1 MLSNKN
7 FTDLP
12 EATASPSPIS
22 RAIHAL
28 NGETGGSQ
36 PKRTRGIHAQPLEV
50 ATLPSALLKMQTV
63 VSVTGLSA
71 ATIYRKLA
79 ASEFVEPIR
88 LGTRCTRFR
97 AGDVMRW
104 LESHRTSD
112 AD

>member
-7 FTDLP
+7 VTGLP
-12 EATASPSPIS
+12 EVAASPSPIS

-28 NGETGGSQ
+28 HAETER
-36 PKRTRGIHAQPLEV
+36 PERRRTRGINAQPLEA
-50 ATLPSALLKMQTV
+50 ATLPGALLKMQTV
-63 VSVTGLSA
+63 VCVTGLSS

-79 ASEFVEPIR
+79 AGEFVEPIR

-104 LESHRTSD
+104 LEAQGSS
-112 AD
+112 AAV